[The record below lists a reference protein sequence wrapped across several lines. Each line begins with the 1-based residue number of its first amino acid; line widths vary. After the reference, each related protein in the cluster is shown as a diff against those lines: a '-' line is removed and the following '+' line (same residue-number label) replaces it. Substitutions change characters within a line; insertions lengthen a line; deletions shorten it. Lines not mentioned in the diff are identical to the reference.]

1 MPAADPAA
9 SLSPVPASA
18 AEAAAVD
25 PPALPPPASA
35 VDAEPSVPA
44 SAMLTASE
52 LQRLLGPL
60 PIDRALNDAPDPAGP
75 KARRAAVRRGVS
87 VVTASALPRGRR
99 SRLVGSW
106 SLLGLEQLLW
116 QAEPA
121 IVGAAVTR
129 IAGGDWWAAGMITWA
144 AGMITAVVGA
154 AGALAV
160 GRTKYDTRT
169 FSRLHARLASGV
181 LARQRGAPAAGETD
195 AVDPHGAVS
204 RIAARVNLAENVTDF
219 LETDLPEAINGAAC
233 VVGGTIMLGWYDARL
248 IPLCLTL
255 GAAGVAWN
263 LHLGRRTGE
272 LSRRMNDQ
280 AEREIAAISAG
291 TPEAASEHFG
301 RIAVWRGRIGS
312 IEATALGGTRAVQ
325 FVLLIAALLLCAGG
339 IGGGAGTTLAV
350 GTIYAVVRY
359 VQKFGEGM
367 AELPS
372 LMRRYVLLRDVLR
385 RLGE

>member
-1 MPAADPAA
+1 MPSAADSAASPSPAPEPAA
-9 SLSPVPASA
+9 LV
-18 AEAAAVD
+18 
-25 PPALPPPASA
+25 PPALPSRASE

-60 PIDRALNDAPDPAGP
+60 PLDRVLNDAPDPAGP

-129 IAGGDWWAAGMITWA
+129 IAGGDWWAAGLIA
-144 AGMITAVVGA
+144 AVVGS
-154 AGALAV
+154 AGAVAV

-181 LARQRGAPAAGETD
+181 LARQRGAPADGAAAAAGD
-195 AVDPHGAVS
+195 AGPADPHGAVS
-204 RIAARVNLAENVTDF
+204 RIAARVNLAENVTEF
-219 LETDLPEAINGAAC
+219 LETDLPEAVNGAAC
-233 VVGGTIMLGWYDARL
+233 VIGGTIMLGWYDARL
-248 IPLCLTL
+248 IPLCLIL

-263 LHLGRRTGE
+263 LHLGRQTGE